1 MHLNIQLSIPDE
13 IALVSEASVTLRTF
27 VRLLFRRRRHVGGVV
42 VEVLVPLEK
51 LLLSEALVALVALVG
66 LLVGVDQHVGL
77 QVPLRDRAVRT
88 QVALEAFFTLM
99 RFLVHFQGIPAKVV
113 F

>member
-1 MHLNIQLSIPDE
+1 M
-13 IALVSEASVTLRTF
+13 SEASVALGTL
-27 VRLLFRRRRHVGGVV
+27 VGLLLGRGRHIGGVV
-42 VEVLVPLEK
+42 VEVLVPLEE
-51 LLLSEALVALVALVG
+51 LLLSEALVALITLIR

-113 F
+113 LK